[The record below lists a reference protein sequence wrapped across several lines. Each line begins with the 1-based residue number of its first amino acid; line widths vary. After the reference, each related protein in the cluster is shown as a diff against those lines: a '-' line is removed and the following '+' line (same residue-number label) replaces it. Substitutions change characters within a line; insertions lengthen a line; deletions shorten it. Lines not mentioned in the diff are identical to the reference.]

1 MNAVDTNVLVY
12 AKDPRDPRK
21 QQIAQTLIA
30 TMPEGALFW
39 QVACEFLA
47 VSRKLEPFGYSLR
60 EAWDD
65 LEELGSTWKTVPPR
79 WEIQRHACGLIH
91 ATAFRFGTHSFSV
104 LATMPESNGCI
115 LRTLT
120 HTMGLTGWKSS
131 IRFSRNPKT
140 GSIHWLTDRDWT
152 RILPPNAYWPH
163 AREQS

>member
-30 TMPEGALFW
+30 TMPEGALLW

-65 LEELGSTWKTVPPR
+65 LEELGSTWKT
-79 WEIQRHACGLIH
+79 
-91 ATAFRFGTHSFSV
+91 
-104 LATMPESNGCI
+104 
-115 LRTLT
+115 
-120 HTMGLTGWKSS
+120 
-131 IRFSRNPKT
+131 
-140 GSIHWLTDRDWT
+140 
-152 RILPPNAYWPH
+152 
-163 AREQS
+163 